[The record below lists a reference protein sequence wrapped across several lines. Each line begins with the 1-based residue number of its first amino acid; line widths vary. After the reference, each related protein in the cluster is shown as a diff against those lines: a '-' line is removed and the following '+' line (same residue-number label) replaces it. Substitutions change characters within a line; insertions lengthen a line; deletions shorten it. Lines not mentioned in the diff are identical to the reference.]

1 MCQSRSLIELLKNEF
16 KDVTLEK
23 NCKNNARKALQQGMA
38 TRIFDK
44 FPDIISPD
52 DLKIFIEECKN
63 LLTDID
69 SESIVEKDNK
79 FIFTEEDDKNRM
91 FEWQMRIIE
100 KGAAELLDQKAD
112 VKFEFLTLLGLKNFK
127 IAPNEILC
135 SYVGIINQYIAHS
148 FEKHSN
154 HLIKSNAH
162 VYNMIFYY
170 VNKHYGNWTRLWL
183 SIFEKIHE
191 IIPSDDLQQY
201 LKTLQSISIK
211 LNSKKYL
218 SEKEKNEIYV
228 LQKKI
233 INSAMSNALDEEG
246 HNNREFIKMLGLKDC
261 KILPRELITI
271 YVSAINNY
279 LIRIAELFPENKT
292 SHSPVF
298 DYINKHYTLWIEDE
312 LPHAG
317 YVLVT
322 SKTNDPLN
330 WTMKNPSP
338 GILLVLAAITTAS
351 AGYMFFKGM
360 KEEKKPLD
368 FKYDNKL
375 TVSI

>member
-1 MCQSRSLIELLKNEF
+1 MCKSQSLIELLKNEF

-23 NCKNNARKALQQGMA
+23 NCINTARRALQQGMT

-44 FPDIISPD
+44 FPAIISPD

-63 LLTDID
+63 LLIDID
-69 SESIVEKDNK
+69 SESIVEKNNK

-91 FEWQMRIIE
+91 FEWQLRIIE
-100 KGAAELLDQKAD
+100 KGAAELLDQKAN
-112 VKFEFLTLLGLKNFK
+112 VKFEFITLLGLKNFK
-127 IAPNEILC
+127 VAPNEMLC
-135 SYVGIINQYIAHS
+135 SYVGVINQYITHS
-148 FEKHSN
+148 FEKYSN
-154 HLIKSNAH
+154 HLIKNNSH

-170 VNKHYGNWTRLWL
+170 VNKNYGNWIRLWL
-183 SIFEKIHE
+183 TIFEKIPE
-191 IIPSDDLQQY
+191 IIPSDDLQRY
-201 LKTLQSISIK
+201 LKTLQNLSIQ

-218 SEKEKNEIYV
+218 SEQEKNEIYV

-233 INSAMSNALDEEG
+233 INSAMSNALNEEG
-246 HNNREFIKMLGLKDC
+246 HINREFIKTLGLKDF
-261 KILPRELITI
+261 KILSRELITL
-271 YVSAINNY
+271 YVSAINHY

-292 SHSPVF
+292 SHLPIF

-317 YVLVT
+317 YVLVR
-322 SKTNDPLN
+322 SKNNDPLN
-330 WTMKNPSP
+330 WPMKNPSP

-368 FKYDNKL
+368 FKCDNKL
-375 TVSI
+375 TITI